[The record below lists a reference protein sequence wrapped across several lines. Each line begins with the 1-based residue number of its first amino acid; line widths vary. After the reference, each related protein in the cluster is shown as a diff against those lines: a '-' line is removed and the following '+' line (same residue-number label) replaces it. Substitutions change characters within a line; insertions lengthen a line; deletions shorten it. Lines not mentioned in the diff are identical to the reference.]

1 MTTSPPT
8 FSPEQ
13 EQLLHDAAAWRLI
26 GLLFECPRPGW
37 REQVA
42 ALGAETRD
50 ERLRAASEA
59 AQTEASEG
67 LHHSLFGPGG
77 PVSPR
82 EVTYLGGVQFGYL
95 LSELNA
101 YYEAFAYRPDTIEAE
116 DHLSVEA
123 GFMAYLAI
131 KQAYALASGDNE
143 RAQIT
148 AGAASHF
155 STDHLALMVEPIAR
169 ALDTGGP
176 PYLALAGQALF
187 ERVGPPARRLVPLAD
202 DLVAHDEDGEMNCGT
217 TGALRS

>member
-1 MTTSPPT
+1 MTASPPT

-13 EQLLHDAAAWRLI
+13 EQLLHAAAAWRLI

-42 ALGAETRD
+42 ALGADTRD
-50 ERLRAASEA
+50 EQLRSAAEA

-82 EVTYLGGVQFGYL
+82 EVTYLGGVQLGYL

-131 KQAYALASGDNE
+131 KQAYALASGENE

-148 AGAASHF
+148 AEAAAHF
-155 STDHLALMVEPIAR
+155 KTDHLAVMVEPIAR
-169 ALDTGGP
+169 ALESGGP

-187 ERVGPPARRLVPLAD
+187 ERVGPPVRTRLPLAD
-202 DLVAHDEDGEMNCGT
+202 ALVADDGNEEMNCGT
-217 TGALRS
+217 TQ